1 MIWWPTQYL
10 SILYFECPHSWAPVQ
25 HTVETAVIN
34 NLWLSRIM
42 KFPISSTAV
51 PLLLYLQLGGPYLL
65 TFLKKHIFFHRNPGN
80 FELIRNSSPP
90 EIYTFFRLEKLDFP
104 MIEIGKPLPLENISQ
119 VASCKHQISRELSYS
134 QFSFSSWS
142 PRLKIVNLYFVSMPE
157 IECQKFSSRHNVRDW
172 IGEILIFVSRSKKY
186 FSLTS
191 VA

>member
-65 TFLKKHIFFHRNPGN
+65 TFLKKHIFFHPNPGN

-134 QFSFSSWS
+134 RLSFSSWS
-142 PRLKIVNLYFVSMPE
+142 PRLKIVSLDFVSMPE

-186 FSLTS
+186 FLLTS
-191 VA
+191 DA